1 MKQCINC
8 MTRLPRKELQEV
20 AWCRLCAPCRQV
32 TADQMKLLHDRP
44 GGADVQIY
52 RCGWCGT
59 TRSCGPGFRTRCLVC
74 LDDRSV
80 PDPAVQRIAA
90 RLDLTGTWRENS
102 ELIAATTVKIR
113 LAKYEQPGWTVLATD
128 VHGLPWTG
136 FRWLTKSH
144 GTWGRNDDS
153 GEVALLRKRSR
164 PEETQLL
171 YLVRYG
177 KVLKF
182 GRGPAERV
190 HGHVRHGAVPVLVLS
205 GRRQEVAVARD
216 RLKRLH
222 HSELVSQRAPV
233 DLFAVL
239 PDGEDVTDRFT
250 RS

>member
-8 MTRLPRKELQEV
+8 MTRLPRKDVTEV
-20 AWCRLCAPCRQV
+20 AWCALCEPCLRV
-32 TADQMKLLHDRP
+32 VADQMKPLHDDASVR
-44 GGADVQIY
+44 IL

-59 TRSCGPGFRTRCLVC
+59 ARSCGTGWSTRCLVC

-80 PDPAVQRIAA
+80 PDPAVQRIAH
-90 RLDLTGTWRENS
+90 RLELDGTWRENS

-113 LAKYEQPGWTVLATD
+113 LAKHFRPGVTVLATD

-136 FRWLTKSH
+136 YRWLTRSH
-144 GTWGRNDDS
+144 GTWGRDDET
-153 GEVALLRKRSR
+153 GEVRQLKRVRGESG
-164 PEETQLL
+164 LL

-177 KVLKF
+177 PVLKF
-182 GRGPAERV
+182 GRGTEDRV
-190 HGHVRHGAVPVLVLS
+190 GGHVAQGAVPVLVLS
-205 GRRQEVAVARD
+205 APSQQVAVARD

-222 HSELVSQRAPV
+222 RSELVSQRTPV

-239 PDGEDVTDRFT
+239 PDGVDVTDRFS